1 MKPLL
6 RAVLVI
12 NALIFLAFGVLFL
25 LTPWAALYS
34 ALQLVQMQPAFAG
47 QLFGIAL
54 IGLSWLA
61 FHAAVDGALT
71 ATAAKVSGHVEW
83 LSGVVLLVWLLGLR
97 TPQLESFGQI
107 VSALAG
113 VVLLILG
120 LGSVRLAGAVRR
132 RERAVL
138 AGAAS
143 AGRAEK
149 RAAQKRDEIRAATP
163 VPPASTAYRDD
174 RGEPGVVP
182 VAAARRVDPLAG
194 EPVAGEAL
202 DVASRP
208 AARAPNATAIDPVT
222 GRAIDPATG
231 RTLDPLAR
239 DRATGATFDPATGRT
254 IDPATGRVVEPSIA
268 RNIDPATGR
277 RIDPVI
283 DPATGHTV
291 DPVTGERVEP
301 RLGADP
307 LRPDTR

>member
-34 ALQLVQMQPAFAG
+34 ALQLVQVQPAFAG

-97 TPQLESFGQI
+97 TPQLEGFGQI

-149 RAAQKRDEIRAATP
+149 RAAQKRDESRVATP
-163 VPPASTAYRDD
+163 VPPASTAYRGD
-174 RGEPGVVP
+174 RAEPAVVP
-182 VAAARRVDPLAG
+182 VAAQRRVDPLAG

-202 DVASRP
+202 DVGGRP
-208 AARAPNATAIDPVT
+208 AARAPGATAIDPVT

-239 DRATGATFDPATGRT
+239 DRAMGATFDPATGRT
-254 IDPATGRVVEPSIA
+254 IDPATGRVVEPAIA

-277 RIDPVI
+277 RIDTVI
-283 DPATGHTV
+283 DPATGHTI
-291 DPVTGERVEP
+291 DPVTGKRVEP

>member
-34 ALQLVQMQPAFAG
+34 ALQLVQVQPAFAG

-54 IGLSWLA
+54 IGLSWLS
-61 FHAAVDGALT
+61 FHAAVNGALT
-71 ATAAKVSGHVEW
+71 VTVARVTGHVEW

-97 TPQLESFGQI
+97 TPELAAFGQV

-120 LGSVRLAGAVRR
+120 LGSVRLASAVRR
-132 RERAVL
+132 RERAQA
-138 AGAAS
+138 AGSAS

-149 RAAQKRDEIRAATP
+149 RAADKRDEIRTTP
-163 VPPASTAYRDD
+163 P
-174 RGEPGVVP
+174 VVP
-182 VAAARRVDPLAG
+182 AVTPAARRVDPLAG
-194 EPVAGEAL
+194 EPVAGESF
-202 DVASRP
+202 DVAGRP
-208 AARAPNATAIDPVT
+208 AARAPAATAIDPVT

-231 RTLDPLAR
+231 RTTSPA
-239 DRATGATFDPATGRT
+239 FDPATGRSIDPPHGHKIDPVTGRAIDPLTART
-254 IDPATGRVVEPSIA
+254 IDPATG
-268 RNIDPATGR
+268 
-277 RIDPVI
+277 
-283 DPATGHTV
+283 
-291 DPVTGERVEP
+291 ERVEP
-301 RLGADP
+301 RSAPDP